1 MFIKDR
7 ELKGLHCMVNYNGRK
22 RSGSF
27 EVRRIE
33 NSTVG
38 AWYENI

>member
-7 ELKGLHCMVNYNGRK
+7 ELKGLHCMVNYNGIK

-27 EVRRIE
+27 EGRGVE
-33 NSTVG
+33 NSMVG
-38 AWYENI
+38 ARYEII